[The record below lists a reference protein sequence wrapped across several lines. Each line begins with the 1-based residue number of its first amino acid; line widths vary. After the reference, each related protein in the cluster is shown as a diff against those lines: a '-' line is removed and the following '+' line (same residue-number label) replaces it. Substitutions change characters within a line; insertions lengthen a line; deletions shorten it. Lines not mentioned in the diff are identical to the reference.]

1 MTVTPFLRNTLY
13 LDALASGATALLML
27 LGAPLLSGLLEL
39 PEPLLFWAG
48 LVLIPFVAMLVV
60 VARRNSV
67 PNGLLPGIIV
77 LNVLWVIAS
86 FALLLSGTVAPNA
99 LGIAFVVAQALAVA
113 AFAELQFI
121 AIRRSATFAAA

>member
-1 MTVTPFLRNTLY
+1 MTVTPFLRNTLH

-48 LVLIPFVAMLVV
+48 LVLIPFVAMLVI

-67 PNGLLPGIIV
+67 PNGLLTGIII
-77 LNVLWVIAS
+77 LNILWVIAS
-86 FALLLSGTVAPNA
+86 FALLLTGAVAPNA

-113 AFAELQFI
+113 VFTELQFI
-121 AIRRSATFAAA
+121 GMRRAGATVAA

>member
-86 FALLLSGTVAPNA
+86 FALLLSGAVAPSA

-121 AIRRSATFAAA
+121 AIRRSATLAAA